1 MMGAAAASTSDASAG
16 EIMSHKSPK
25 EDPSLRLCEQWR
37 EVHSNTMALCRK
49 QQMLETQLVD
59 AIGFP
64 DRDQAVVNLAAH
76 QARWDAMDNQIGYSR
91 MDGMIRQSEAV
102 ERALLD
108 DLLLSP
114 STTIHGVL
122 AKLSVILREAE
133 QREDPDDF
141 PWPHI
146 RALRHDLTRLHGLD
160 IATVL
165 KSEEQQTSQS
175 R

>member
-1 MMGAAAASTSDASAG
+1 
-16 EIMSHKSPK
+16 
-25 EDPSLRLCEQWR
+25 
-37 EVHSNTMALCRK
+37 
-49 QQMLETQLVD
+49 
-59 AIGFP
+59 
-64 DRDQAVVNLAAH
+64 
-76 QARWDAMDNQIGYSR
+76 
-91 MDGMIRQSEAV
+91 
-102 ERALLD
+102 
-108 DLLLSP
+108 LLLSP